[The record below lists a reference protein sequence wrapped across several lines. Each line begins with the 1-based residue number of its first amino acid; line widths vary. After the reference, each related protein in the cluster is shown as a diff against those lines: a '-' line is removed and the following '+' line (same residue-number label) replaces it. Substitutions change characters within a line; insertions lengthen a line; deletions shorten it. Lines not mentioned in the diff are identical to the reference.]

1 MFQEIQQSIGDGRN
15 WSWALIAIV
24 SILVGLTFR
33 QLVLGDLLRKL
44 KNKNKTWYKK
54 TQQRYESL
62 SLIGWGLFVISI
74 FGFIMIWHNESLFT
88 RYLNL
93 SYWLIVFSGLIVVSY
108 IFHLRAYMQAMVDSI
123 QENIMTEKE
132 LTPHAD

>member
-74 FGFIMIWHNESLFT
+74 
-88 RYLNL
+88 
-93 SYWLIVFSGLIVVSY
+93 SY